1 MTQKTPYKSSLLSD
15 IPKIVHGFGT
25 AGIPVEELAPG
36 VVINQT
42 HQEHGAVVH
51 VLGGDVSGDV
61 LNGDAFIT
69 NTPGVAC
76 FVRTADCMPILIADP
91 VAKAVGAIHAGWR
104 STTQRIIRK
113 TVATMTEAFGSK
125 PEDIYAAIGPAI
137 CGSCYEVGQDV
148 VDAFLNHDLPADGR
162 VLHKRNGKTL
172 LNMEWAAEELLTRA
186 HIPRKHIDIIKRCT
200 YEDSEFSSYRR
211 DHTDVRQISF
221 IAIA

>member
-1 MTQKTPYKSSLLSD
+1 
-15 IPKIVHGFGT
+15 
-25 AGIPVEELAPG
+25 
-36 VVINQT
+36 
-42 HQEHGAVVH
+42 VVH
-51 VLGGDVSGDV
+51 VLGSDVSGDV

-69 NTPGVAC
+69 NTSGVAC
-76 FVRTADCMPILIADP
+76 FVRTADCMPILVVDP

-113 TVATMTEAFGSK
+113 TIAAMTEAFGCK
-125 PEDIYAAIGPAI
+125 PEDMYAAIGPAI

-148 VDAFLNHDLPADGR
+148 VDAFLEHDLPADGR

-200 YEDSEFSSYRR
+200 LEDPELASYRR
-211 DHTDVRQISF
+211 DKTDVRQVSF
-221 IAIA
+221 VCLT